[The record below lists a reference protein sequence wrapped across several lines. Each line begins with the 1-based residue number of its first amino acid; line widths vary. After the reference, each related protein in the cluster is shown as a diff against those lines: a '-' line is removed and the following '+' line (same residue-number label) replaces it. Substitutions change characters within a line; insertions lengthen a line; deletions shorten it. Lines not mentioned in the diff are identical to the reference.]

1 MRDLALTCILTV
13 FITFPIRSQN
23 KLEKE
28 EWLKDA
34 GFGMFIHW
42 SMDSQLGI
50 VISHSTVGASEDYTN
65 RYFNELPKTF
75 NPTDF
80 DANRMVVLAKLA
92 GMKYMVFT
100 AKHHSGFCMWDTE
113 TTPFN
118 IMNTPYKQD
127 IVKEYIEACRKHG
140 LKVGLYFSPEDF
152 WFLHQNDELIRR
164 SDIDDISEELRE
176 KYIDYNQRQCRELL
190 TRYGPIDVMFFDGG
204 EGSLIKVLK
213 PFCWGIN
220 PDLLVTRGELQ
231 TPEQYLPGITSE
243 RVWESCIT
251 MGTQWQF
258 KPTNESYKSGA
269 QIIKMLVETRAK
281 GGALLLNIGPDAY
294 GNIPFEQDR
303 NLREVAAWY
312 FINHEAVDNVHP
324 WIITN
329 EGDIWFCQSK
339 DGKNVYAALFGQRD
353 WPRGER
359 REFLINSVKATPDTK
374 VSVLGQSD
382 KIVEYMDL
390 DPVSRFNQEPDG
402 LKISVVRAQRIYN
415 NHKWPNPIVLKLEN
429 VEKALDPPVIRT
441 VDDPGLADR
450 EVTFIVNLDDL
461 GDADRVGIAIQYR
474 KAPTTLNE
482 RVAGADWILTEV
494 IDADNPGKYKVI
506 LEDMDPGTY
515 QYRAAVI
522 HPKIMISGEIF
533 SFTIN

>member
-1 MRDLALTCILTV
+1 MLYVICLAG
-13 FITFPIRSQN
+13 FPQN

-50 VISHSTVGASEDYTN
+50 VISHSTVGASDDYTG
-65 RYFNELPKTF
+65 RYFYELPKTF

-80 DANRMVVLAKLA
+80 DADRMVVLAKMA
-92 GMKYMVFT
+92 GMKYLVFT

-118 IMNTPYKQD
+118 IMNTPYKRD
-127 IVKEYIEACRKHG
+127 IVKDYIEACRKYG

-152 WFLHQNDELIRR
+152 WFLYKNDELIRR
-164 SDIDDISEELRE
+164 TNIDDIPDDLRT

-190 TRYGPIDVMFFDGG
+190 TKYGPVDVIFFDGG
-204 EGSLIKVLK
+204 EGSLIKALK
-213 PFCWGIN
+213 PFCWDIN
-220 PDLLVTRGELQ
+220 PDLLITRGELQ

-269 QIIKMLVETRAK
+269 QIIKMLVEIRAK

-312 FINHEAVDNVHP
+312 FINHEAVDDVRP

-329 EGDIWFCQSK
+329 EGDIWLCQSK
-339 DGKNVYAALFGQRD
+339 DGRSVYAVLFDQKD

-359 REFLINSVKATPDTK
+359 REILINSVKASSGTK

-382 KIVEYMDL
+382 KIVEYMNV
-390 DPVSRFNQEPDG
+390 DPVTRYSQESDG
-402 LKISVVRAQRIYN
+402 LKISMVRAQRIYN
-415 NHKWPNPIVLKLEN
+415 NHKWPNPIVLKMEN
-429 VEKALDPPVIRT
+429 VEKALEPPVIWSMEG
-441 VDDPGLADR
+441 VKQEGHN
-450 EVTFIVNLDDL
+450 VTFMVNLEDL
-461 GDADRVGIAIQYR
+461 GDTEKVGIAIQYR

-482 RVAGADWILTEV
+482 RVAGADWILTETL
-494 IDADNPGKYKVI
+494 DADKPGEYKVTQ
-506 LEDMDPGTY
+506 EDLAPGVY
-515 QYRAAVI
+515 QYRAVVF
-522 HPKIMISGEIF
+522 HPKIMISGEIYTF
-533 SFTIN
+533 NNN

>member
-1 MRDLALTCILTV
+1 MKSISLYLLLSLSV
-13 FITFPIRSQN
+13 GFYGFSQN
-23 KLEKE
+23 KPEKE

-50 VISHSTVGASEDYTN
+50 VISHSTVGASEDYAN

-80 DANRMVVLAKLA
+80 DADRMAVLAKLA

-127 IVKEYIEACRKHG
+127 IVKDYIEACRKYG

-152 WFLHQNDELIRR
+152 WFLYQNDELIRR
-164 SDIDDISEELRE
+164 SNIDDISDELRT
-176 KYIDYNQRQCRELL
+176 KYIGYNQRQCRELL
-190 TRYGPIDVMFFDGG
+190 TKYGPIDVMFFDGG
-204 EGSLIKVLK
+204 EGSLIKALK
-213 PFCWGIN
+213 PYCWEIN
-220 PDLLVTRGELQ
+220 PDLLITRGELQ

-243 RVWESCIT
+243 RVT

-269 QIIKMLVETRAK
+269 QMIKMLVETRAK
-281 GGALLLNIGPDAY
+281 GGALLLNIGPDPY

-303 NLREVAAWY
+303 KLREVAAWY
-312 FINHEAVDNVHP
+312 FINHEAVDNVRP

-329 EGDIWFCQSK
+329 EGDIWFSQSK
-339 DGKNVYAALFGQRD
+339 DGRSVYAVLFDQKD

-359 REFLINSVKATPDTK
+359 REFMINSVRAADETK
-374 VSVLGQSD
+374 VSVLGQND
-382 KIVEYMDL
+382 NIVEYMGV
-390 DPVSRFNQEPDG
+390 DPESRFEQTENV

-429 VEKALDPPVIRT
+429 VEPALKPPLIRT
-441 VDDPGLADR
+441 MENPELTGR
-450 EVTFIVNLDDL
+450 KVTFMASLDDL
-461 GDADRVGIAIQYR
+461 GDAEKVGLAVQYR
-474 KAPTTLNE
+474 NAPKTLNE
-482 RVAGADWILTEV
+482 RVAGADWILSET
-494 IDADNPGKYKVI
+494 IDVDK
-506 LEDMDPGTY
+506 PGTY
-515 QYRAAVI
+515 KVTLEGLNSGTFQYRAVVI
-522 HPKIMISGEIF
+522 HPKIMISGEIYTF
-533 SFTIN
+533 NKD